1 MADITIKLTN
11 KSNMTEHDGG
21 SSLRFKRSVDM
32 ELFPTR

>member
-21 SSLRFKRSVDM
+21 SSLRFKRM
-32 ELFPTR
+32 EFFPTR